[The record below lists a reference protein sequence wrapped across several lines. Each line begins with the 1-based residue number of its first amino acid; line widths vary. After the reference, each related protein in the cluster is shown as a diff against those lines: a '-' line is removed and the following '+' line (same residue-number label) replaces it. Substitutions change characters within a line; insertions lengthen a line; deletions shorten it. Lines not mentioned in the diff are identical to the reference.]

1 MGAISTDKKPEFRKD
16 PLTGR
21 WVIIAPGRSQR
32 PQDYD
37 TAVRRVR
44 SGPCPFCEG
53 NESETTPEVLAR
65 RHPNSEPNGPGWRV
79 RVVSNKY
86 PAVCSGM
93 PAADSTFAA
102 SCFPGLGIHD
112 VIVDTPRHV
121 ASLTDMAI
129 SEVTELLDVFRER
142 LAQLSNEPYLEYA
155 LIFKNVG
162 PTAGA
167 SLEHSHSQLLAIPMV
182 PPLFGSE
189 LEAARRWSE
198 REGQCYYCQL
208 LSQEQAGGD
217 RIVLRH
223 SGFTAFCPFVSRFAY
238 EIWIFPDTHA
248 ERFEAM
254 TPGSLS
260 SLAET
265 IQSVL
270 KAIETRLGKPGYNVL
285 LHTAPFRKK
294 TPYFHWRIEILPSV
308 SRAAGFEWG
317 TGIHINPVFPEEAAQ
332 TLRGS

>member
-1 MGAISTDKKPEFRKD
+1 
-16 PLTGR
+16 
-21 WVIIAPGRSQR
+21 
-32 PQDYD
+32 
-37 TAVRRVR
+37 
-44 SGPCPFCEG
+44 
-53 NESETTPEVLAR
+53 
-65 RHPNSEPNGPGWRV
+65 
-79 RVVSNKY
+79 
-86 PAVCSGM
+86 M

-121 ASLTDMAI
+121 ASLTDMTI

-238 EIWIFPDTHA
+238 EIWIFPDAHA

-254 TPGSLS
+254 TSDSLS